1 MYEIWLVLNIVWE
14 IALGIWPWLAA
25 AALLWAALLARSLR
39 QRGARWR
46 ATLPVAAAL
55 AGAAAVAAFVAL
67 PGLTLSSLSQLDYWV
82 DWANVAAIAA
92 AAGGA
97 VLAFTWPVLAAR
109 RSAP

>member
-14 IALGIWPWLAA
+14 IALGIWPWLVA
-25 AALLWAALLARSLR
+25 AALLWAGVLAWSLGR
-39 QRGARWR
+39 RGAGWR
-46 ATLPVAAAL
+46 VALPAAA
-55 AGAAAVAAFVAL
+55 AVASVAAVAAFVAI

-92 AAGGA
+92 GAGCV
-97 VLAFTWPVLAAR
+97 VLAFIWPVLAAR